1 MRSPAEAEGTAL
13 SRVARREINRHAW
26 RTAHACRR
34 PALWRL
40 VRDELLRRVRA
51 GDPLLQV
58 LTADL
63 APQDLD
69 ALRAAD
75 RG

>member
-1 MRSPAEAEGTAL
+1 MTMQTPL

-26 RTAHACRR
+26 RTAHACQR

-51 GDPLLQV
+51 GEPLLQV
-58 LTADL
+58 ITADL
-63 APQDLD
+63 APHDLEVL
-69 ALRAAD
+69 LRAAV